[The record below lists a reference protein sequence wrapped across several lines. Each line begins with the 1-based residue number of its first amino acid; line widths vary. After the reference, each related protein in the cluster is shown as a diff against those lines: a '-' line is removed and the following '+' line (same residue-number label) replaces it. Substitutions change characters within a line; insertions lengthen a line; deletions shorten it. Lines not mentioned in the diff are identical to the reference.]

1 VPALEPKDPKLL
13 DIIKQ
18 NYLDPK
24 ISGEDENKQLLFL
37 VCCSAFTKNPLSAI
51 VKGPSGA
58 GKSHLVNR
66 VLDIFRRIGI
76 VIEFSRI
83 TGAYLE
89 NMAKREFPPRP
100 SEPRRK
106 DRASDE
112 DYRQAFY
119 AYEQNMKDY
128 HEQLKK
134 PRSIDLTGKI
144 IFIDELRGIQNAQAP
159 KLLISE
165 GRLRLGT
172 VINGEP
178 VEIEVH
184 GTPVIITTTT
194 LALLDDPEFEN
205 RIIPIEIDETEDQ
218 TRRVL
223 EYESRRF
230 ADPAEDLTE
239 ELRLKALL
247 DLFRQLEPL
256 NIANPFAERIE
267 EDYPTKNIE
276 ARRDFPKLLALCNVV
291 TWLYQKQRAKAKKG
305 LDLVFVT
312 DLRDVE
318 TVRKLALA
326 PLSESLAGLSKKEDK
341 LLDAFKEA
349 YTDQRDS
356 FGNVTSRR
364 YEALTV
370 QAVVTKTR
378 KTVRHGESWA
388 RDHINRLIDEGYL
401 ERVEQNKRPF
411 TYCYSTLQPENLQ
424 LPIDR
429 LRDQVKLVKSWA
441 ETYGYQVLGP
451 IHAAAGNMPIQPQT
465 LAREAL
471 EAESSPHSE
480 SGELTVPAG
489 QFGEEKPRIE
499 HLPFP
504 TTDVGSPQL
513 DGQEAEKLVR
523 QAFKTEME
531 TIGYGDMAKIRYHVR
546 EKIPDASRV
555 TKIVGI
561 MAKNGELSPFG
572 ADCFKLKT

>member
-1 VPALEPKDPKLL
+1 MTEPAALDAKDPKLL

-18 NYLDPK
+18 NYLDPQ

-37 VCCSAFTKNPLSAI
+37 VCASAFTKNPLSAI

-66 VLDIFRRIGI
+66 VLDIFRRMGI
-76 VIEFSRI
+76 VTEYTRI

-89 NMAKREFPPRP
+89 NMAKSKLTPKPVMRKEVSKEEYEDQLKAWREQ
-100 SEPRRK
+100 PRR
-106 DRASDE
+106 
-112 DYRQAFY
+112 
-119 AYEQNMKDY
+119 
-128 HEQLKK
+128 
-134 PRSIDLTGKI
+134 IDLTGKI
-144 IFIDELRGIQNAQAP
+144 LFIDELRGIQNAQAP

-178 VEIEVH
+178 IEIEVH